1 MHSYACIRSGIKL
14 QLYAR
19 NWKPVAT
26 FAELGVFLTPDI
38 TEAPSGKFCSDG
50 ATSTQVSV
58 E

>member
-19 NWKPVAT
+19 NQKPVAT

-38 TEAPSGKFCSDG
+38 TEAPSGEFYSDS
-50 ATSTQVSV
+50 ATSIQVFV